1 MANIDETI
9 LVHSKHDQRRL
20 YRNCR
25 VPDTHVT
32 VRVREPLFTKTPLQK
47 KLGIQIFTE

>member
-1 MANIDETI
+1 MANIYETI
-9 LVHSKHDQRRL
+9 LVHSNDDQRRL

-25 VPDTHVT
+25 VHDTHVT
-32 VRVREPLFTKTPLQK
+32 VRARGPLLTKTPLQK